1 MLRIRKFKDMVFKV
15 NEKKKKT
22 SYSKLIYRIL
32 VKYTN
37 QLNVKGRNY
46 MTFPGEKY

>member
-1 MLRIRKFKDMVFKV
+1 MLTIRKFKDMVFKV
-15 NEKKKKT
+15 NEKKKT

-46 MTFPGEKY
+46 MTFPGEKC